1 VNALENEAIRT
12 LVRRL
17 ARPHASGGAV
27 IERSVILAEG
37 SHSAA
42 ILAWIG
48 AHAGVPDSTAAK
60 ASKHGLHGPREQ
72 PGLAASTR
80 PPLRFVLPAGSLD
93 AADAPAADREAA
105 TVTAALGRS
114 GS

>member
-1 VNALENEAIRT
+1 MEAEAIRT

-17 ARPHASGGAV
+17 ARPHASGGKV

-37 SHSAA
+37 TDSTA
-42 ILAWIG
+42 ILAWIA

-60 ASKHGLHGPREQ
+60 ASKRGLHGAREQ
-72 PGLAASTR
+72 PGLSASMR
-80 PPLRFVLPAGSLD
+80 PPLRFILPAGSLD
-93 AADAPAADREAA
+93 ATDAPADDHEGP
-105 TVTAALGRS
+105 TVSTGLRGS